1 MCEGIQDAVAQDI
14 AAVSEEATVRQVP
27 NLLRAN
33 VLVHVDHAEGVHQS
47 PDDLSVKKVVAGS
60 VRVIGGGRRWRRRA
74 CWQCSGARAAHTP
87 QVRVVVEMAVEVRAV
102 EVAMEVAKERARL
115 VRPPPNPDPPSPTR
129 CCSTQRPTPRCR

>member
-47 PDDLSVKKVVAGS
+47 PDDLSVKWWRAAYESLAAGG
-60 VRVIGGGRRWRRRA
+60 VGVGGRVD
-74 CWQCSGARAAHTP
+74 SARALGP
-87 QVRVVVEMAVEVRAV
+87 
-102 EVAMEVAKERARL
+102 
-115 VRPPPNPDPPSPTR
+115 PTR
-129 CCSTQRPTPRCR
+129 HR